1 MLNTNP
7 TTNSGNGWLECLE
20 YAGRGAK
27 DPAGYSMPQGWSIRD
42 LVASVIVFRSKKIV
56 EVDPDK
62 DLRKTD
68 RVIKAIL
75 NENLIEM
82 LYGEDDRAILIAP
95 SNAAPNLTRIEWY
108 QKYGRDGLRTLATSA
123 MKGNIGRDPFRIP

>member
-68 RVIKAIL
+68 RVIKAVL

>member
-68 RVIKAIL
+68 RVIKAVL

-82 LYGEDDRAILIAP
+82 LYGEDDRAILITP
-95 SNAAPNLTRIEWY
+95 SNAAPNLTRLEWY